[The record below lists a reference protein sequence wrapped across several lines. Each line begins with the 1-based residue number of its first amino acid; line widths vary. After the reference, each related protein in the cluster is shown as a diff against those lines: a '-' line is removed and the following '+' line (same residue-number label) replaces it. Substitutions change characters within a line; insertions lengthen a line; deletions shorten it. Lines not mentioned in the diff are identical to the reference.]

1 MLHCPSCGKEVA
13 ENAMFCPNCGFS
25 LSSRQSAPAGG
36 ETSPASLVGG
46 IDFERS
52 SGLGKLKNSFLLYLI
67 GGLVAIVPVVG
78 TIGGL
83 VEFAGFIFMI
93 LGWRALGRSSFASA
107 QNYKSTGRWLVY
119 FIIIAIVIGAVG
131 IVAVFA
137 YVFSTIFASGAAGNL
152 NPSSFTQGPA
162 SQTLTAGVSAIIAV
176 IGVVA
181 VLLWNKVR
189 SSLAHLGAEV
199 SQPSLAT
206 AGWIFLLSAV
216 IGVGASALEAA
227 AALTGATTYG
237 STGYGPFYFGTLAGD
252 LVLAAAGYVGYKGT
266 KRATEGPSATQS

>member
-13 ENAMFCPNCGFS
+13 ENAVFCPNCGFS

-36 ETSPASLVGG
+36 GTSPASPVSG
-46 IDFERS
+46 IDFERPN
-52 SGLGKLKNSFLLYLI
+52 GLGKLKNSFLLYLI

-78 TIGGL
+78 TVGGL

-107 QNYKSTGRWLVY
+107 QNYKSTGKWLVY
-119 FIIIAIVIGAVG
+119 FIIIAIVVGAVG
-131 IVAVFA
+131 FTAVFA
-137 YVFSTIFASGAAGNL
+137 YVFSTILASGAAGNP
-152 NPSSFTQGPA
+152 NPNLFTQGPA
-162 SQTLTAGVSAIIAV
+162 SKTLTAGVSAIIAA

-181 VLLWNKVR
+181 VLVWNRVR
-189 SSLAHLGAEV
+189 SSLAHLGAEI
-199 SQPSLAT
+199 SQPSLGT

-216 IGVGASALEAA
+216 IGVGASALEAV

-237 STGYGPFYFGTLAGD
+237 STGYGPFYFATLAGD
-252 LVLAAAGYVGYKGT
+252 LVLAAAGYVGYNGT
-266 KRATEGPSATQS
+266 KRASEGPFAARP